1 MFIVF
6 VIIILKTLPCLLL
19 SYHSLLSLQTCSYLR
34 FSCSTV
40 LRIATLYAEWCP
52 CLPAE
57 YRILEIKAIEKDVVQ
72 FEQDHNPLTQL
83 ADQTELQFIKFRML
97 FIVLFLIYTIL
108 PSITSSPNS
117 RSAAFTSMELFTT
130 HIPSMCFSLFYTV
143 YSMIFIKSEALSSFV
158 ALINAKSEYVR
169 YISHELRTPL
179 NVALIGIE
187 MLTREL
193 EVNTYLLLLRPV
205 LVTCFLNPLLT
216 ALFAPAA
223 VTDCLSD

>member
-1 MFIVF
+1 
-6 VIIILKTLPCLLL
+6 
-19 SYHSLLSLQTCSYLR
+19 
-34 FSCSTV
+34 
-40 LRIATLYAEWCP
+40 
-52 CLPAE
+52 
-57 YRILEIKAIEKDVVQ
+57 
-72 FEQDHNPLTQL
+72 
-83 ADQTELQFIKFRML
+83 
-97 FIVLFLIYTIL
+97 
-108 PSITSSPNS
+108 
-117 RSAAFTSMELFTT
+117 
-130 HIPSMCFSLFYTV
+130 
-143 YSMIFIKSEALSSFV
+143 MIFIKSEALSSFV